1 MFFTLIK
8 YIFYKLNLSFPK
20 FRNLMFKKSFTF
32 IKKSMQNRII
42 ISVSAIVAI
51 VLLFKFCEFKK
62 SDDSSINYNTNL
74 IQQQIVNVGKLVVTE
89 GHFSE
94 VLTYKNQEK
103 YLLDMLSF
111 EKKALIIVNADV
123 TVAYDLRKV
132 TYNIDEKNKTITI
145 RNIPKEEIK
154 IAPDIQFYDV
164 EQSKLNPFTGDDYN
178 KINKS
183 VKANLAK
190 KIEKSSLKTNAQ
202 NRLISELS
210 KILILTNTMG
220 WKLQYE
226 GKVIENEKDFNQKI
240 KL

>member
-1 MFFTLIK
+1 MLKRILIGIAVIGG
-8 YIFYKLNLSFPK
+8 IF
-20 FRNLMFKKSFTF
+20 
-32 IKKSMQNRII
+32 
-42 ISVSAIVAI
+42 
-51 VLLFKFCEFKK
+51 LLFKFCDFKK
-62 SDDSSINYNTNL
+62 NDDEDITYNTNL
-74 IQQQIVNVGKLVVTE
+74 IQQQILNVGKLVVTE

-94 VLTYKNQEK
+94 VITYKNQQK

-111 EKKALIIVNADV
+111 EKKALVIVNADV
-123 TVAYDLRKV
+123 TVAYDLHKMK
-132 TYNIDEKNKTITI
+132 YDIDEKNKTITI
-145 RNIPKEEIK
+145 ISIPKEEIK
-154 IAPDIQFYDV
+154 ISPDIQFYNV

-226 GKVIENEKDFNQKI
+226 GKVIESEKDFGQQI

>member
-1 MFFTLIK
+1 M
-8 YIFYKLNLSFPK
+8 
-20 FRNLMFKKSFTF
+20 
-32 IKKSMQNRII
+32 IKKILVGGVI
-42 ISVSAIVAI
+42 VVAI
-51 VLLFKFCEFKK
+51 LLAFKFCEFKK
-62 SDDSSINYNTNL
+62 GDDSTLDYNTNL

-94 VLTYKNQEK
+94 VVTYKNQQK
-103 YLLDMLSF
+103 YMMDMLTF

-123 TVAYDLRKV
+123 AVSYDLRLIK
-132 TYNIDEKNKTITI
+132 YDIDEANKTITI
-145 RNIPKEEIK
+145 LSIPKEEIK
-154 IAPDIQFYDV
+154 ISPDIKFYDV
-164 EQSKLNPFTGDDYN
+164 EQSQMNPFTGDDYN

-190 KIEKSSLKTNAQ
+190 KIEKSTLKSNAQ

-220 WKLQYE
+220 WKLQYN
-226 GKVIENEKDFNQKI
+226 GKVIEKEKDFVSKV

>member
-1 MFFTLIK
+1 MLKRILIGIAVIGG
-8 YIFYKLNLSFPK
+8 IF
-20 FRNLMFKKSFTF
+20 
-32 IKKSMQNRII
+32 
-42 ISVSAIVAI
+42 
-51 VLLFKFCEFKK
+51 LLFKYCDFKK
-62 SDDSSINYNTNL
+62 NDDEDITYNTNL
-74 IQQQIVNVGKLVVTE
+74 IQQQILNVGKLVVTE

-94 VLTYKNQEK
+94 VITYKNQQK

-111 EKKALIIVNADV
+111 EKKALVVVNADV
-123 TVAYDLRKV
+123 TVAYDLHKMK
-132 TYNIDEKNKTITI
+132 YDIDEVNKTITI
-145 RNIPKEEIK
+145 VSIPKEEIK
-154 IAPDIQFYDV
+154 ISPDIQFYDV

-190 KIEKSSLKTNAQ
+190 KIEKSTLKTNAQ

-226 GKVIENEKDFNQKI
+226 GKVIESEKDFGKQI

>member
-1 MFFTLIK
+1 MLIK
-8 YIFYKLNLSFPK
+8 
-20 FRNLMFKKSFTF
+20 
-32 IKKSMQNRII
+32 RIL
-42 ISVSAIVAI
+42 VGA
-51 VLLFKFCEFKK
+51 VLLVLIALAFKFCEFKK
-62 SDDSSINYNTNL
+62 GDESSLDYNTNL

-94 VLTYKNQEK
+94 VVTYKNQQK
-103 YLLDMLSF
+103 YMMDMLSF
-111 EKKALIIVNADV
+111 EKKALVIVNADV
-123 TVAYDLRKV
+123 TVSYDLHQMK
-132 TYNIDEKNKTITI
+132 YDIDEANKTITI
-145 RNIPKEEIK
+145 VSIPKEEIK
-154 IAPDIQFYDV
+154 ISPDIQFYDV
-164 EQSKLNPFTGDDYN
+164 EQSQMNPFTGDDYN

-190 KIEKSSLKTNAQ
+190 KIEKSSLKSNAQ

-226 GKVIENEKDFNQKI
+226 GKVIANEKELQQDL

>member
-1 MFFTLIK
+1 MLRRILIGIAVIGG
-8 YIFYKLNLSFPK
+8 IF
-20 FRNLMFKKSFTF
+20 
-32 IKKSMQNRII
+32 
-42 ISVSAIVAI
+42 
-51 VLLFKFCEFKK
+51 LLFKYCDFKK
-62 SDDSSINYNTNL
+62 NDDEDITYNTNL
-74 IQQQIVNVGKLVVTE
+74 IQQQILNVGKLVVTE

-94 VLTYKNQEK
+94 VITYKNQQK

-111 EKKALIIVNADV
+111 EKKALVVVNADV
-123 TVAYDLRKV
+123 TVAYDLHKMK
-132 TYNIDEKNKTITI
+132 YDIDEKNKTITI
-145 RNIPKEEIK
+145 VSIPKEEIK
-154 IAPDIQFYDV
+154 ISPDIQFYDV

-220 WKLQYE
+220 WKLQYD
-226 GKVIENEKDFNQKI
+226 GKVIESEKDFGQKI

>member
-1 MFFTLIK
+1 MLK
-8 YIFYKLNLSFPK
+8 
-20 FRNLMFKKSFTF
+20 
-32 IKKSMQNRII
+32 RII
-42 ISVSAIVAI
+42 VGAVLVVAI
-51 VLLFKFCEFKK
+51 VLAFKFCEFKK
-62 SDDSSINYNTNL
+62 EDDSSLDYNTNL

-94 VLTYKNQEK
+94 VVTYKNQQK
-103 YLLDMLSF
+103 YMMDMLSF

-123 TVAYDLRKV
+123 TVSYDLHQMK
-132 TYNIDEKNKTITI
+132 YDIDEKNKIITI
-145 RNIPKEEIK
+145 LSIPKEEIK
-154 IAPDIQFYDV
+154 ISPDIKFYDV
-164 EQSKLNPFTGDDYN
+164 EQSQMNPFTGADYN

-190 KIEKSSLKTNAQ
+190 KIEKSSLKSNAQ

-226 GKVIENEKDFNQKI
+226 GKEITNEKELQQDL

>member
-1 MFFTLIK
+1 MLKRILIGIGVIGG
-8 YIFYKLNLSFPK
+8 IF
-20 FRNLMFKKSFTF
+20 
-32 IKKSMQNRII
+32 
-42 ISVSAIVAI
+42 
-51 VLLFKFCEFKK
+51 LLFKFCDFKK
-62 SDDSSINYNTNL
+62 KDDEDITYNTNL

-94 VLTYKNQEK
+94 VITYKNQQK

-111 EKKALIIVNADV
+111 EKKALVIVNADV
-123 TVAYDLRKV
+123 TVAYDLHKMK
-132 TYNIDEKNKTITI
+132 YDIDEKNKTITI
-145 RNIPKEEIK
+145 ISIPKEEIK
-154 IAPDIQFYDV
+154 ISPDIQFYNV

-226 GKVIENEKDFNQKI
+226 GKVIESEKDFGNQI